1 VLGTGLDFLNP
12 FFKIVLLSGVLGTG
26 LDFLN
31 PFSGFG
37 GNPKNGFIKDRLLG
51 GTTENNRQYG
61 PARSARGEDD

>member
-12 FFKIVLLSGVLGTG
+12 FFKFVLLGGVIWTSLGT
-26 LDFLN
+26 LN

-51 GTTENNRQYG
+51 GTTENNIQYG
-61 PARSARGEDD
+61 PARSARGEDA